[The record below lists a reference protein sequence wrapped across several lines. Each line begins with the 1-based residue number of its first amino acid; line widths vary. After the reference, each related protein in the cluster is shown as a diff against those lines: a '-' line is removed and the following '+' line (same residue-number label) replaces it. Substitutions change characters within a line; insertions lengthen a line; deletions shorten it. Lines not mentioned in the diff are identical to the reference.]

1 MFILHLQAWHPFFG
15 GPLEASHYAVL
26 GLAEVLHTLG
36 DVGEDVE
43 VDAGRPK
50 APDLAGLSY
59 VPFLLSASYW
69 VPAGV
74 PGGQTPCSC

>member
-1 MFILHLQAWHPFFG
+1 M
-15 GPLEASHYAVL
+15 EASHYAVL

-43 VDAGRPK
+43 VGAGRLK
-50 APDLAGLSY
+50 TPDLAGLGY

-69 VPAGV
+69 APAGV
-74 PGGQTPCSC
+74 PGGRTPRSC